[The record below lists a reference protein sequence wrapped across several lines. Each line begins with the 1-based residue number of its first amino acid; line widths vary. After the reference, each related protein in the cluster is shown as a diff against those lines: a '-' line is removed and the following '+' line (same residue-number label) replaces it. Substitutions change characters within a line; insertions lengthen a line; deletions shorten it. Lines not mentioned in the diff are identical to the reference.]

1 MKMIQAYEQTAT
13 SGTIRGSF
21 RKVGMISHT
30 TTRPF
35 KIRIDEDIMRQSPGF
50 QVGWER
56 NVSIDDL
63 SRRRQMQRFGIIN
76 SEFLP
81 V

>member
-1 MKMIQAYEQTAT
+1 MILD
-13 SGTIRGSF
+13 
-21 RKVGMISHT
+21 T

-50 QVGWER
+50 QAVWER

-76 SEFLP
+76 SEFLSAETIFWLIWSS
-81 V
+81 VSLSLSLSRLREI